1 MLVKVCKSLR
11 QSYRTWL
18 YQYRLCLAL
27 DVCEPWEQTVVY
39 TLSLVFVA
47 LFCFATLL
55 FVPSQI
61 TSVCTF
67 FQMSSD

>member
-1 MLVKVCKSLR
+1 MNVICLLF
-11 QSYRTWL
+11 YRKILT
-18 YQYRLCLAL
+18 YRLCLAL

-61 TSVCTF
+61 TSVYTF
-67 FQMSSD
+67 FQLSSD